1 MDLSLVASLGSVQ
14 RAGAP
19 AAKEV
24 RRIRVASFI
33 LRKRID
39 DTLLTPFPAEQFVD
53 RVLDGIEGGD
63 ASTSLLLSPVSFH
76 EFSLPAEAGVKVD
89 ALAAVT
95 RVILSDAI
103 VAATPEP
110 VFRAKLARA
119 GVPEEGIVALSSCLF
134 VRLAGGALHRRRAAR
149 LPAILGGRVLHSF
162 DWSVQQTLSSSNL
175 DRPVAPSVILSLR
188 TVGGTSGSSSADVGV
203 REDFVELS
211 ADELDAVIAQLHEA
225 VAAGNAV
232 MGASVS
238 QQQQ

>member
-1 MDLSLVASLGSVQ
+1 MDLSLVSSLGSVQ

-24 RRIRVASFI
+24 RRIRRAKPIQGRCFNP
-33 LRKRID
+33 L
-39 DTLLTPFPAEQFVD
+39 PAVQFVD

-63 ASTSLLLSPVSFH
+63 TSASLLLSPVSFH
-76 EFSLPAEAGVKVD
+76 EFSLPPEAGVKVD
-89 ALAAVT
+89 ALAAVA

-110 VFRAKLARA
+110 VFRARLGRA
-119 GVPEEGIVALSSCLF
+119 GFPEEGIAALSSGLF
-134 VRLAGGALHRRRAAR
+134 TRLAGGALQRRRAAR

-175 DRPVAPSVILSLR
+175 DRPAVPSVILSLR
-188 TVGGTSGSSSADVGV
+188 TVGGPSGSTSAEVGM

-211 ADELDAVIAQLHEA
+211 ADEVDAVIAQLQDA

-238 QQQQ
+238 QTQQ